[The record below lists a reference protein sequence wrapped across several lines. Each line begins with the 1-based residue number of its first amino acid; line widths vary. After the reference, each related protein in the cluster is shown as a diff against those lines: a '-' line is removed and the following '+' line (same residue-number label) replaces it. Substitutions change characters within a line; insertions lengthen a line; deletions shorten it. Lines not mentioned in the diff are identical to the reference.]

1 MQTFMDIAHEM
12 EHVSAMKH
20 REEATGI
27 SFNPNH
33 YKANKEVCKV
43 HSIPNEIVIANL
55 TLKTNYDYLLSCI
68 VIIKKLKFKD
78 LIRVNSEHNFNCLS
92 SDCDITRREETTHP
106 SVKL

>member
-1 MQTFMDIAHEM
+1 MDIAHEM

-33 YKANKEVCKV
+33 YKANKEVCIF
-43 HSIPNEIVIANL
+43 HSIQNETVIANL

-68 VIIKKLKFKD
+68 VIIKKLKD
-78 LIRVNSEHNFNCLS
+78 LVRLNSEHNFNCLS
-92 SDCDITRREETTHP
+92 SDCDITRREETSHP